1 MKMVKSLLLG
11 SAAALAAVTAGQA
24 ADLPVKAKPVEYV
37 KVCSLYGAGFYY
49 MPGTDMCIKI
59 GGWTRA
65 EVSYGINGN
74 SSVGWWNNDV
84 NTRVTNNM
92 WSRERGY
99 ITADAREQ
107 TAYGVA
113 RGYIA
118 VGISSQNN
126 GNEAPSS
133 NFSSNRAFVQ
143 WAGMTAGLTV
153 SFFDYYPAAALLIRA
168 GLLPQEDSG
177 DGGIWVWGYTAQLGN
192 GLGATIS
199 AEERRTSQI
208 IGTSSSGSLLSG
220 SGVLPSGTFA
230 AGGGY
235 GGWQAP
241 DIVGNLRLDQTWGGG
256 QIMGALHQLNP
267 LYYGSSNSTTVADG
281 HPSDQWGWVIGAGLR
296 LNFPMVAQGD
306 YFVTEANYTQG
317 ATKYLWNSNSDEND
331 LLLHGAN
338 EAYAVGSD
346 CVYGGL
352 GSSATGCQKTT
363 AWEVDAA
370 YEHYWTPQVHESFVV
385 AYMNESYDQSANAM
399 LCSVESQGSGGGL
412 NAVAHAGCNN
422 NWNVWGGGSRLQW
435 DITKS
440 LYIGVEVVYA
450 NLHSATLATTSGG
463 FLPSSLIVPGSGATY
478 QNSNENTWAASVRL
492 HKDFLP

>member
-1 MKMVKSLLLG
+1 
-11 SAAALAAVTAGQA
+11 
-24 ADLPVKAKPVEYV
+24 
-37 KVCSLYGAGFYY
+37 
-49 MPGTDMCIKI
+49 
-59 GGWTRA
+59 
-65 EVSYGINGN
+65 
-74 SSVGWWNNDV
+74 
-84 NTRVTNNM
+84 M

-118 VGISSQNN
+118 VGISSQNT
-126 GNEAPSS
+126 GHEAPSEQ
-133 NFSSNRAFVQ
+133 FSSNRAFVQ

-192 GLGATIS
+192 GLAATIS

-208 IGTSSSGSLLSG
+208 IGIELNIRSQLSAAAACFRR
-220 SGVLPSGTFA
+220 GTFA
-230 AGGGY
+230 GGGGY
-235 GGWQAP
+235 GGWQSP

-267 LYYGSSNSTTVADG
+267 LYYGSANSTTVADG
-281 HPSDQWGWVIGAGLR
+281 HASDQWGWVIGAGLR

-331 LLLHGAN
+331 LLQRGAN
-338 EAYAVGSD
+338 QAYAVGSD

-352 GSSATGCQKTT
+352 GSNATSCQRTT

-370 YEHYWTPQVHESFVV
+370 YEHYWTPQVHELFVV
-385 AYMNESYDQSANAM
+385 AYMNESYDQLANAM
-399 LCSVESQGSGGGL
+399 LCTAEGSAAGVAQGIGGAGSF
-412 NAVAHAGCNN
+412 AVARSGCNN
-422 NWNVWGGGSRLQW
+422 NWNVWGGGSRVQW

-450 NLHSATLATTSGG
+450 NLHSATSSNGY
-463 FLPSSLIVPGSGATY
+463 LPANVIVAGSGATY
-478 QNSNENTWAASVRL
+478 QNSNENTWSASVRL